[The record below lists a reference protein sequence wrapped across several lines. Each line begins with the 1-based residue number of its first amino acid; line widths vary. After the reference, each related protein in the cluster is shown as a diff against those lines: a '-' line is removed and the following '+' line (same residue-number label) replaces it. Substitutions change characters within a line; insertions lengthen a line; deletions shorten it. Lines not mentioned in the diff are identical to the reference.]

1 MATVRKPYSRAQM
14 REHDKEYALII
25 QQMREL
31 LRTHD
36 AMVRRGDQDRVDAAL
51 RGLYGL
57 RDYVLYQHRI
67 WTERGRWNRY
77 YQVQPVGATH
87 MSLTCR
93 TVKTSTLVLL
103 NWTLSGASRVS
114 VSELLRLC
122 RHCGGRD
129 TGDVSDA
136 VFEQLFREHYMYD

>member
-1 MATVRKPYSRAQM
+1 MTRKPYSRAQI
-14 REHDKEYALII
+14 REHDKEYAPILR
-25 QQMREL
+25 QMRDL

-51 RGLYGL
+51 VGLHEL

-77 YQVQPVGATH
+77 YQVQSDGAAH

-93 TVKTSTLVLL
+93 TVTNSTLVYL
-103 NWTLSGASRVS
+103 NWTLSGMDRRS
-114 VSELLRLC
+114 VAEILKLC
-122 RHCGGRD
+122 RHCGGVD
-129 TGDVSDA
+129 TGDVPES
-136 VFEQLFREHYMYD
+136 VFQQFFREHHLLDG